1 MLRTDKSAFYYV
13 PRTGSVWTSEMIQ
26 ANIKAV
32 DITETPGQVK
42 DEDYDKYLFGLFNR
56 HTAPKDSKLLSFCFV
71 RHPIGWYESFWR
83 AVKGRTRGV
92 DKRFTL
98 ADCWSESF
106 DEFVSNS
113 VDKFPNGFLTQMYG
127 YFMGV
132 DFVGRQENLRE
143 DLIKAL
149 TLAGEDFDADM
160 IRTHPAINT
169 EKYNEGELS
178 DKITDKLLKSEEW
191 VIKMFYDSSI

>member
-1 MLRTDKSAFYYV
+1 MLQTAKSAFYYI
-13 PRTGSVWTSEMIQ
+13 PRTGSVFCSEMIQ

-42 DEDYDKYLFGLFNR
+42 EEDYDKYAFGLFNR
-56 HTAPKDSKLLSFCFV
+56 HTAPKDNDLFTFCFV

-106 DEFVSNS
+106 DEFVNNC

-127 YFMGV
+127 YFIGT

-143 DLIKAL
+143 DLIEAL
-149 TLAGEDFDADM
+149 TLAGEEFDADM
-160 IRTHPAINT
+160 IRNSKPINV
-169 EKYNEGELS
+169 EKYGEGELS
-178 DKITDKLLKSEEW
+178 KETIDKLLKSEKLIMET
-191 VIKMFYDSSI
+191 FYDTNI